1 MNQIIL
7 RILLADNTNVEV
19 TTSAGDIVK
28 WETHFDL
35 GIDKLER
42 ASHLYYLAWLALTR
56 LGKTGLGFDA
66 WVDGVAGVEV
76 DDPKA

>member
-1 MNQIIL
+1 MNQITL
-7 RILLADNTNVEV
+7 RILLSDNSSIEV
-19 TTSAGDIVK
+19 LTSAGDIVK